1 MSSQNTKS
9 PPSSPHP
16 QNLNIIIIA
25 HCITSLVVKMVPQS
39 NQADDPAVQGSERSA
54 GESEDAADSGSNN
67 ISPINNNRSYSSIR
81 GAIVN
86 RRMSRIINRQQS
98 QDRLA
103 ELDDEEGKSE
113 FFLIL
118 LIESL
123 DDEIPW
129 FIKNTLL
136 LTVWAAL
143 CAYFSSWLRD
153 MALQNPGG
161 REEVWLQDI
170 ENCNSAISILGT
182 LFVFTLVF
190 RFNSCYDRWWGE

>member
-1 MSSQNTKS
+1 MSS
-9 PPSSPHP
+9 
-16 QNLNIIIIA
+16 
-25 HCITSLVVKMVPQS
+25 VVKMVPQ
-39 NQADDPAVQGSERSA
+39 ADDPAALQGSERSA
-54 GESEDAADSGSNN
+54 GESEAAGAESDSGSNN
-67 ISPINNNRSYSSIR
+67 ISPINNNNNNRSYSSIR

-86 RRMSRIINRQQS
+86 RRLKSRIINRQQS

-113 FFLIL
+113 FFLFL

-123 DDEIPW
+123 DEEIPW

-143 CAYFSSWLRD
+143 CALFSSWLRG

>member
-1 MSSQNTKS
+1 MSS
-9 PPSSPHP
+9 
-16 QNLNIIIIA
+16 
-25 HCITSLVVKMVPQS
+25 VVKMVPQ
-39 NQADDPAVQGSERSA
+39 ADDPAALQGSERSA
-54 GESEDAADSGSNN
+54 GESEEAAGAESDSGGSNN
-67 ISPINNNRSYSSIR
+67 ISPINNNNNRSYSSIR

-86 RRMSRIINRQQS
+86 RRKSRKINRQQS

-113 FFLIL
+113 FFLFL

-143 CAYFSSWLRD
+143 CSLFSSWLRG

>member
-1 MSSQNTKS
+1 MQTSS
-9 PPSSPHP
+9 
-16 QNLNIIIIA
+16 
-25 HCITSLVVKMVPQS
+25 VVKMVPPS
-39 NQADDPAVQGSERSA
+39 NQADEPAALQGSERSA
-54 GESEDAADSGSNN
+54 GGESEKAADAESDSGSNN
-67 ISPINNNRSYSSIR
+67 ISPINNNRSFNSSIR
-81 GAIVN
+81 RSIVN
-86 RRMSRIINRQQS
+86 RRMSRVINRQQS